1 MDCSNNGP
9 VVLQERLFSPCL
21 GSKAIH
27 NGKSQKKESIAG
39 MVGDHL
45 RCSLSIKFDEDF
57 LS

>member
-45 RCSLSIKFDEDF
+45 RCSLSIKFDDF